1 MFINNFYLA
10 EVIQLRSVKRKL
22 FEVQT
27 LAMVVSSALRIY
39 LHMAFLMRE
48 GGIQT
53 KSRTKNF

>member
-39 LHMAFLMRE
+39 FFFIYLITLP
-48 GGIQT
+48 
-53 KSRTKNF
+53 